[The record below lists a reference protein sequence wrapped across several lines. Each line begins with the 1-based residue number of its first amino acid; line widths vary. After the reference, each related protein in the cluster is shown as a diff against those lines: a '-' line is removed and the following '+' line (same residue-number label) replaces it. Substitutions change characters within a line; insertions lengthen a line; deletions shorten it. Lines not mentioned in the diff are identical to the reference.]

1 MTVRPFSRGTRRFSC
16 SILATIVGLILF
28 YAFFFNVIYCT
39 GQDNILDEAIKA
51 VANITPQQ
59 RIVHYTQLAAASASL
74 GFATG
79 KIFKANP
86 R

>member
-39 GQDNILDEAIKA
+39 GQDNILDEA
-51 VANITPQQ
+51 NITPQQ